1 MSSVLE
7 RRGAAAPA
15 WSVNKTRLLVAG
27 IVALAAVVGFWVW
40 YAQRHPL
47 GYTLYPVDLRVYRDG
62 GLIVRHISPPYDGKL
77 ANPLYDWPLNDQSL
91 KFTYTPFA
99 ALVFAVVSYVPWSI
113 LPRLSQLVNLVAL
126 LAATWCTM
134 SALGYRDRRVL
145 AGGAMLGAAA
155 GLLTEPVFRTMYLG
169 QINLVLMALIIWDL
183 RQKDSRWW
191 MGIATGFAAGIKLV
205 PLIFIPYLLL
215 TRKFRQAAVALG
227 AFLGT
232 VLLGF
237 VILPGDSRDW
247 WLNGLFIQDGR
258 TGFVGWGGNQSL
270 RAVATRLAG
279 SINAGT
285 VPWVIAAVIV
295 TVGGLLCA
303 ARLYRAGHPMLGILA
318 TALTGLLDSPISWDH
333 HWVWVVPGMMAAV
346 HYAVRAWRAGRWGR
360 AAGCAALAGGMF
372 LVFAPWPGILWSV
385 LTTGPGNFTHGFIWA
400 APNTPITKYIALG
413 DQPWFLE
420 YHWRTF
426 QLLAGNAYVLSGLL
440 LLAILGFTALTAA
453 PLASAPAGPAVAAQ
467 AAAGDAGPGEPAAA
481 TDASSAGQ
489 GAAGEDKAGPAEP
502 AADSD
507 PARA

>member
-7 RRGAAAPA
+7 RRGAATPA
-15 WSVNKTRLLVAG
+15 GNVNKTRLLVAG
-27 IVALAAVVGFWVW
+27 IVAFAAVLGFWVW

-62 GLIVRHISPPYDGKL
+62 GLIVRHITPPYDGKL

-99 ALVFAVVSYVPWSI
+99 ALFFAAVSYVPWSI

-126 LAATWCTM
+126 LVATWCTM

-145 AGGAMLGAAA
+145 AGGALLGAAA

-191 MGIATGFAAGIKLV
+191 MGIATGFAAGVKLV

-270 RAVATRLAG
+270 RAIATRLAG
-279 SINAGT
+279 SIDAGT
-285 VPWVIAAVIV
+285 VPWVIAGVIV

-303 ARLYRAGHPMLGILA
+303 ARLYRAGHPMLGILT
-318 TALTGLLDSPISWDH
+318 TALIGLLDSPISWDH

-346 HYAVRAWRAGRWGR
+346 HYAVRAWRAGRRGR

-372 LVFAPWPGILWSV
+372 LVFAPWPGKLWSV
-385 LTTGPGNFTHGFIWA
+385 LTTGPGNFTHGLIWS
-400 APNTPITKYIALG
+400 APNTPVTKYIALG

-426 QLLAGNAYVLSGLL
+426 QLLGGNAYVLSGLL

-467 AAAGDAGPGEPAAA
+467 AAAGDAGPGQPAAA
-481 TDASSAGQ
+481 SDAGSAGQ
-489 GAAGEDKAGPAEP
+489 GTAGEDEAGPAEP
-502 AADSD
+502 AAESD